1 MPKNFNERRRILK
14 NSNYLDLTPTR
25 TYEFEKSD
33 NGTISILVP
42 KFTNRFTVKF
52 ILPLAKSKVVKI
64 KLDKFGSE
72 TWLLID
78 NRRTVNEIGK
88 ELVRIF
94 GNEINPVE
102 ERLTRFLTTLYE
114 QRLISFKEIN

>member
-42 KFTNRFTVKF
+42 KFTNRFTVKL